1 MKPTANGH
9 NYPEFSV
16 KESRANLSS
25 SIKEK
30 FKLEEW
36 TYLVHKHDFQEILVQ
51 GIKLSM
57 ATPKSE
63 GSCFA
68 DLFCILAFT
77 PVY

>member
-25 SIKEK
+25 SILEI

-36 TYLVHKHDFQEILVQ
+36 THLVHKFRGFSRDPGPGLWTKAVYGTMVHKENTFIMQ
-51 GIKLSM
+51 G
-57 ATPKSE
+57 
-63 GSCFA
+63 
-68 DLFCILAFT
+68 
-77 PVY
+77 